1 MLGRMI
7 RAAALSLLP
16 LLAAALP
23 AQSTLAELQQ
33 RFVKE
38 SQALDAS
45 GAGAGERRDALL
57 ARHTEELRT
66 FVTSVAAGDDRWN
79 GRLML
84 ADLLLARRNREAA
97 IAALRGIDGK
107 QAPALLLATAATM
120 AQHLGLK
127 TLRDEWV
134 AAARGKDA
142 PLPDRLAMAR
152 MLMTVLQEIPAGEEI
167 FAQALAAAADDEQRS
182 FVRWH
187 QADALRDREDLPEN
201 AAFEELEKLAKD
213 LPATYWGGVAKDR
226 LRASQLQPGD
236 AAIDVSGATL
246 AGAPFALADAKGK
259 AVVLAFWSLGDR
271 DLPALVAELKALRA
285 AHGDALAVVAIA
297 LDRDVAAVKAA
308 IPGLGFDAAHLVDGK
323 GVQTD
328 AALRWFVEG
337 PTVHVVDATGKVG
350 ALGQHAGTDDA
361 RAGLRD
367 AVAAAVK
374 AK

>member
-1 MLGRMI
+1 MW
-7 RAAALSLLP
+7 
-16 LLAAALP
+16 
-23 AQSTLAELQQ
+23 E
-33 RFVKE
+33 
-38 SQALDAS
+38 AS
-45 GAGAGERRDALL
+45 
-57 ARHTEELRT
+57 
-66 FVTSVAAGDDRWN
+66 
-79 GRLML
+79 
-84 ADLLLARRNREAA
+84 
-97 IAALRGIDGK
+97 
-107 QAPALLLATAATM
+107 
-120 AQHLGLK
+120 
-127 TLRDEWV
+127 
-134 AAARGKDA
+134 
-142 PLPDRLAMAR
+142 
-152 MLMTVLQEIPAGEEI
+152 
-167 FAQALAAAADDEQRS
+167 
-182 FVRWH
+182 
-187 QADALRDREDLPEN
+187 
-201 AAFEELEKLAKD
+201 
-213 LPATYWGGVAKDR
+213 
-226 LRASQLQPGD
+226 ASQLPPGD

-308 IPGLGFDAAHLVDGK
+308 IPGLGFDAVHLVDGK